1 LPDGLLRIRTGLVTG
16 LVTTASH
23 GLLRTV
29 TGDPAEREFTDAEI
43 HTIASLGKKN
53 HLWIPADHIKRA
65 DIHTGV
71 ITSRVNLWMVDG
83 RKIKLL
89 WLRGD
94 HAERPL
100 STALTSW
107 NTEMPAASA

>member
-1 LPDGLLRIRTGLVTG
+1 MPNGLLRIRTSLA
-16 LVTTASH
+16 TTAGH

-29 TGDPAEREFTDAEI
+29 PGEPAEREFTDAEI
-43 HTIASLGKKN
+43 DAIAARGKRN
-53 HLWIPADHIKRA
+53 HLWIPADQIKRA
-65 DIHTGV
+65 DIHTGLT
-71 ITSRVNLWMVDG
+71 TSRVNLWMVDG

-107 NTEMPAASA
+107 NEEMPAASA